1 MRHFH
6 TVVAVFSSLL
16 ILTACGGGNSAKN
29 KTKIKVEYAPEE
41 EDLYNFEA
49 FNLKPYGIE
58 AMVYLP
64 DESASIG
71 ASTDPEILHEM
82 DGYEW
87 DLMAGPSFHM
97 KIEDWGD
104 DSFQA
109 FISAVEDQMIY
120 TIDFIEREDNFIFYK
135 TTLKSDGEE
144 TEEKIGE
151 EHISYHVAA
160 QHTINGINYVFR
172 SSDEGC
178 DEDIAKYMAKSV
190 RSVKELEVKI

>member
-1 MRHFH
+1 MRYFH

-16 ILTACGGGNSAKN
+16 ILSACGGGQSSKEN
-29 KTKIKVEYAPEE
+29 TKIRVEYSPEE

-71 ASTDPEILHEM
+71 TSTDPEILHEI
-82 DGYEW
+82 DGFEW
-87 DLMAGPSFHM
+87 DLIVGPNFHL

-104 DSFQA
+104 DSFEEFVAEIENQK
-109 FISAVEDQMIY
+109 VY
-120 TIDFIEREDNFIFYK
+120 TIEFIAKEDNFVFYK
-135 TTLKSDGEE
+135 ATLKTGGKE
-144 TEEKIGE
+144 TSEKVGV
-151 EHISYHVAA
+151 EHQRYHVAA
-160 QHTINGINYVFR
+160 QHTIGGINYVFR

-178 DEDIAKYMAKSV
+178 AEDIAEYMAKTV
-190 RSVKELEVKI
+190 RSVKELDVAS